1 MQLVSCDSPRLGGRA
16 AIYARFSSD
25 SQRDESIEI
34 QVEHCTAFIGSR
46 GWEVARVYTDYGV
59 SGTTDAR
66 PGFQAAVADGEAGAY
81 DILVYLKNDRFAR
94 NIEVSRRYKRRLK
107 AAGLRLF
114 SVREGESDDAPASF
128 LHEAMD
134 EAIAEYY
141 SRNLAVL
148 IRDGIRKNAERC
160 MANGQPMYGWDIVD
174 GFHVVNEQERAVLVR
189 AKDMLLAGS
198 TLAEITRALEPDFR
212 GKRGGSLNIGTLT
225 RMLRR
230 VQNCGTYSY
239 AGHVVRDG
247 IPALW
252 TEGEQEAILD
262 ILDTHA
268 MPSKKANTARFSLTG
283 KLLHLEGDDLAPM
296 VGTSGTSSSGR
307 RHYYYKCDAHGFN
320 VRRDDIEQAVAD
332 AVMGRLGSSEVRSAI
347 ADLVLEME
355 DGDGP
360 RQSDMLAEELGRIDQ
375 TFERIWRAIEDGIAP
390 PGGRERVEALTAR
403 REDVERRLADARAAE
418 SYRLDRDAVEYWL
431 ENMAADLDRQTIC
444 ETFVKRV
451 VIVGGDLHILL
462 VVDDDVGPSRGG
474 EVLGLFDQANVI
486 PTTNSGVA
494 FGRPFLLLG
503 PFEGGR
509 VSSAPAIPGLFGS
522 AFPSPLR
529 GATPHRRA
537 SAGSR
542 VPWRS
547 GWERSSRPDRSA
559 STPREVESLGRSRD
573 APGRRPQARAA
584 AWSAWTARC
593 PRCAASARRSVA
605 PRRWR
610 CTRG

>member
-174 GFHVVNEQERAVLVR
+174 GFHVINEQERAVLVR

-486 PTTNSGVA
+486 PTSDFTGAGTRRLFFCAGDGMASGLA
-494 FGRPFLLLG
+494 
-503 PFEGGR
+503 EGGR
-509 VSSAPAIPGLFGS
+509 WG
-522 AFPSPLR
+522 
-529 GATPHRRA
+529 GAGCP
-537 SAGSR
+537 
-542 VPWRS
+542 
-547 GWERSSRPDRSA
+547 
-559 STPREVESLGRSRD
+559 
-573 APGRRPQARAA
+573 RRP
-584 AWSAWTARC
+584 
-593 PRCAASARRSVA
+593 
-605 PRRWR
+605 
-610 CTRG
+610 G

>member
-486 PTTNSGVA
+486 PTSDFTGAGTRRLFFAPETARPPASRREAGGWASRAGRARPSG
-494 FGRPFLLLG
+494 R
-503 PFEGGR
+503 
-509 VSSAPAIPGLFGS
+509 SAAW
-522 AFPSPLR
+522 A
-529 GATPHRRA
+529 RRA
-537 SAGSR
+537 AR
-542 VPWRS
+542 
-547 GWERSSRPDRSA
+547 A
-559 STPREVESLGRSRD
+559 PRGLPEQR
-573 APGRRPQARAA
+573 APRAA
-584 AWSAWTARC
+584 AGR
-593 PRCAASARRSVA
+593 RRSGGT
-605 PRRWR
+605 PSPQRRR
-610 CTRG
+610 RPCGTRGRCGRPWWWRLV